1 MISDDNLNN
10 SVVEPNPGPFVV
22 SHPCTTCNGRGEING
37 QACHICNGTGVERFY
52 HGTKSDLKLGHLIKP
67 GHTANYGKL
76 DRTTTYVYLTGT
88 LDAATWGAELAH
100 GEGHGRIYIVEPT
113 GTIED
118 DPNLTDK
125 KFPGNPTK
133 SYRSREPL
141 RIIGEVV
148 DWQGH
153 SPEELKAMKD
163 SIERLREQGVEP
175 ID

>member
-1 MISDDNLNN
+1 MTGKP
-10 SVVEPNPGPFVV
+10 VPFLM
-22 SHPCTTCNGRGEING
+22 SHPCSACRGRGDVDG
-37 QACHICNGTGVERFY
+37 QACPKCQGTGVGRFY
-52 HGTKSDLKLGHLIKP
+52 HGTKADLNVGDLVECGHA
-67 GHTANYGKL
+67 ANFGRR

-100 GEGHGRIYIVEPT
+100 GEGRGRIYVVEPT
-113 GTIED
+113 GPIED

-125 KFPGNPTK
+125 KFRGNPTK

-141 RIIGEVV
+141 RVVGEVS

-153 SPEELKAMKD
+153 SPEQLDAMKHGL
-163 SIERLREQGVEP
+163 ERLKQQGLEP